1 MKIQVKV
8 SPAVIVELEA
18 AKQKDLFKLMAS
30 AHEVFGEK
38 CCGLCK
44 STDIVPRWRTATR
57 VEGKKVETF
66 EFPEYHCQN
75 PKCRARLALG
85 TINDD
90 TGTLF
95 PQRRLLP
102 NGKVPGKKDNKDQ
115 ASYGPHNGWSTYRP
129 GKAEADGE
137 GDE

>member
-1 MKIQVKV
+1 MKIQFKV
-8 SPAVIVELEA
+8 RANTVIELEA
-18 AKQKDLFKLMAS
+18 GKQKDLFKMMAS
-30 AHEVFGEK
+30 AQEVFGDK

-44 STDIVPRWRTATR
+44 SEQIYPAWRTATKIDGR
-57 VEGKKVETF
+57 KVEVF
-66 EFPEYHCQN
+66 DFPEMRCSGCGA
-75 PKCRARLALG
+75 KLTFG

-102 NGKVPGKKDNKDQ
+102 NGKPPGKADGDQ
-115 ASYGPHNGWSTYRP
+115 AKYGDHNGWTRWR
-129 GKAEADGE
+129 GEKAAE

>member
-1 MKIQVKV
+1 MNLQFKV
-8 SPAVIVELEA
+8 GDRIIVTLDPG
-18 AKQKDLFKLMAS
+18 KQKDLFKQMAS

-44 STDIVPRWRTATR
+44 SKDVYFAWRTSSR
-57 VEGKKVETF
+57 VEGKKVTTY
-66 EFPEYHCQN
+66 EFPEMRCSN
-75 PKCRARLALG
+75 TECGARLTYG

-102 NGKVPGKKDNKDQ
+102 NGKPPGKIDKDQ
-115 ASYGPHNGWSTYRP
+115 AKYGDHQGWTKWRP
-129 GKAEADGE
+129 NKGE
-137 GDE
+137 VEESE